1 MWQYLGGH
9 WWPRSTAE
17 ARRRNLRAL
26 PVSRQVFLWAL
37 VAGAFSVAPASGL
50 WIVLFQISPT
60 PPNRLPD
67 MSRYPLVTLMA
78 TLLMASLAAPFTEEA
93 AFRGYAQSILERNF
107 SGLAAIVMS
116 SVMFA
121 AAHLTYGFF
130 WTKLSVYFVAGIAL
144 R

>member
-1 MWQYLGGH
+1 
-9 WWPRSTAE
+9 
-17 ARRRNLRAL
+17 
-26 PVSRQVFLWAL
+26 
-37 VAGAFSVAPASGL
+37 VAGAFSVAAASGL

-60 PPNRLPD
+60 PPNQLPD
-67 MSRYPLVTLMA
+67 MSRYPLETLMA

-116 SVMFA
+116 SGLFA

-130 WTKLSVYFVAGIAL
+130 WTKLSVYFLAGIAFAVTAHL
-144 R
+144 TGSILPGIAVHVIADLTFFTLV